1 MLKSI
6 STQIKKVFCRSDVK
20 TSIAVFALIPVA
32 IAFLISIESGIIQIG
47 DSVFSAMGYAS
58 VIIGLL
64 KSLFLIGGIIALIS
78 TAVISKE
85 IDSGLDCSYFTR
97 MKKQE
102 YLYVCQNI
110 SMLCFVTL
118 IFAFLLISSIVG
130 WGIFLKDTEF
140 GNSVFLSSD
149 KDEAILLIFSILSA
163 YLEMIMMSE
172 LFCFVSLLFKYSKAI
187 IANLVIIVAIK
198 LLSNIEALQRW
209 VPSYIGDGTGLF
221 EYSGNELISRGFEG
235 ISVLLVYTIL
245 FAIIGLITYRKMDLV
260 R

>member
-97 MKKQE
+97 MKNR
-102 YLYVCQNI
+102 NI
-110 SMLCFVTL
+110 YMFQKYFYAMFCY
-118 IFAFLLISSIVG
+118 I
-130 WGIFLKDTEF
+130 
-140 GNSVFLSSD
+140 N
-149 KDEAILLIFSILSA
+149 
-163 YLEMIMMSE
+163 
-172 LFCFVSLLFKYSKAI
+172 FCFCLSHLLWDGVSSSKILNLETRSFYLAI
-187 IANLVIIVAIK
+187 
-198 LLSNIEALQRW
+198 RMRR
-209 VPSYIGDGTGLF
+209 F
-221 EYSGNELISRGFEG
+221 C
-235 ISVLLVYTIL
+235 
-245 FAIIGLITYRKMDLV
+245 
-260 R
+260 